1 MFSSLHNSGTNI
13 TRENVFSTIVIG
25 SGIAGLY
32 TALKIAEKGISVALI
47 TKDKLGESN
56 SRYAQGGVAVVL
68 PENTSDSIDLHVK
81 DTLVAGAGL
90 SDPDVTRFISENGAV
105 VIKDLIKY
113 GVKFD
118 KTSNNKLAMTLE
130 GAHSVRRVVH
140 SGGDATG
147 KNIEGT
153 LVSVLRRT
161 ANIEIFE
168 EHQAVELLIDT
179 NNKCQGVIV
188 FDTINKTHKTF
199 LSNFTVLATG
209 GLSQVYSNTTN
220 PDVATGDGIALAYQA
235 GATIQDMEFIQF
247 HPTAFHKE
255 SSVMFLISE
264 AVRGEGAEL
273 RNING
278 ELFAHNYDKRG
289 NLAPRD
295 ILTRAIFAEMEK
307 TKCSHVYLDA
317 TKIPEETLN
326 YRFPNII
333 EACKKNNIDITKDY
347 IPVSPAAHYA
357 MGGIKVN
364 VYGQTTISKLYS
376 TGEAC
381 CTSLHGANRL
391 ASNSLLECVV
401 LAEQV
406 AKDIISKEQEYS
418 SNLSIVDIFADKCI
432 ANTRRIYFSNI
443 ITTPIEETN
452 EYITTLKLLMWNYNG
467 IIRTS
472 DRIKYCLTE
481 INLLEGK
488 FNRTGLCASLKEYEL
503 RNLLIISKLIAE
515 CALQRK
521 ESRGSHYRKDYP
533 KTNAISNH
541 SYITKKESN
550 NNNEFPSSQ
559 INFTGL
565 HSVYN

>member
-1 MFSSLHNSGTNI
+1 MFSSSHNSGTNI
-13 TRENVFSTIVIG
+13 PKENVFSTIVIG

-47 TKDKLGESN
+47 TKAKLGESN

-68 PENTSDSIDLHVK
+68 PENSSDSIDLHVK
-81 DTLVAGAGL
+81 DTIVAGAGL

-118 KTSNNKLAMTLE
+118 KTTDNKLAMTLE

-153 LVSVLRRT
+153 LVSVIQNT

-168 EHQAVELLIDT
+168 EHQAVELLIDE
-179 NNKCQGVIV
+179 NNKCCGVIV
-188 FDTINKTHKTF
+188 IDTINKTHKIF
-199 LSNFTVLATG
+199 ISNATVLATG
-209 GLSQVYSNTTN
+209 GLCQVYSNTTN

-278 ELFAHNYDKRG
+278 DLFAHNYDERA

-307 TKCSHVYLDA
+307 TNCSHVYLDA
-317 TKIPEETLN
+317 TKIDKDKLSH
-326 YRFPNII
+326 RFPNIF
-333 EACKKNNIDITKDY
+333 EACKKNGIDITKDY

-364 VYGQTTISKLYS
+364 VYGQTTLDNLYS

-406 AKDIISKEQEYS
+406 AKDIIIKEQEYTP
-418 SNLSIVDIFADKCI
+418 NLSIIDIFADTRI
-432 ANTRRIYFSNI
+432 AKTRDLYFNKTTIESVKNTSKHIA
-443 ITTPIEETN
+443 
-452 EYITTLKLLMWNYNG
+452 TLKTLMWNYTG

-472 DRIKYCLTE
+472 DRIKYCLKE
-481 INLLEGK
+481 ITSLETK
-488 FNRTGLCASLKEYEL
+488 FNRSNVCTCLKEYEL

-515 CALQRK
+515 SALQRK

-533 KTNAISNH
+533 KTNTTSDH
-541 SYITKKESN
+541 SYITKKGSN
-550 NNNEFPSSQ
+550 NDNKFSSSQ
-559 INFTGL
+559 ANFTGL
-565 HSVYN
+565 HPVYS